1 MGAMSARVRHSRTSR
16 KSRAAR
22 ALAFA
27 RCGAILALVTTCARG
42 ASADTAAPA
51 SSPEANARNAQRAF
65 DEAKDLILRGQW
77 AEACPK
83 LEASHRFEARHTTL
97 YRLAECYEHTSRPAS
112 AWSSYRAA
120 ATAASAGG
128 EARRAEVATAR
139 AKQIEPSLSYL
150 IVAVKD
156 PPTGLTIETD
166 GAPMAPSAWNGK
178 VPVDPGEH
186 TVTARAP
193 WKAPTII
200 KVDVP
205 PDRST
210 VVVTVPHL
218 EDDRPAAREIGPTT
232 GLLEQRIGRA
242 DTPPPVDVRPP
253 PSSGSSPLRPWG
265 LTMVGV
271 GVATAAVGAVLFV
284 TAEDGGGQTSCAGT
298 CLPGAIMMGAGAVV
312 LAVGAAL
319 FIASY
324 GGSSDG
330 SKTSRVS
337 PLVVRF

>member
-1 MGAMSARVRHSRTSR
+1 MSDVARPSRTR
-16 KSRAAR
+16 SRARAR
-22 ALAFA
+22 TVVHL
-27 RCGAILALVTTCARG
+27 GAIAAFVMTWARG
-42 ASADTAAPA
+42 ASAEPTDPA
-51 SSPEANARNAQRAF
+51 GAQRAF

-83 LEASHRFEARHTTL
+83 LEASNRFEARHTTL

-150 IVAVKD
+150 VVVVKD
-156 PPTGLTIETD
+156 PPRGLVIETD
-166 GAPMAPSAWNGK
+166 GAPMAQAAWNGK

-193 WKAPTII
+193 WKAHSII

-210 VVVTVPHL
+210 VVVTVPNL
-218 EDDRPAAREIGPTT
+218 EDDRPAAREVGPTT

-242 DTPPPVDVRPP
+242 DTPPPVVAPP
-253 PSSGSSPLRPWG
+253 PPGSDSSSLRPWG

-271 GVATAAVGAVLFV
+271 GVVTAAVGTVLFV
-284 TAEDGGGQTSCAGT
+284 TADGGGGETSCGGT

-324 GGSSDG
+324 GGNSDG
-330 SKTSRVS
+330 SKTSRGS